1 MKQESLIDARYRNE
15 FFSNSF
21 LLPPACKKA
30 GQAWSF
36 ACPLCSSAQK
46 REWKKKKETACL
58 IWNEPQNSW
67 KFLCHRCGKT
77 TNFYH
82 FLLLVDPTLAARYQM
97 DRFHSGT
104 TGKGHDC
111 PSPDL
116 DFPKADSF
124 DIPSPKYSQHDAPPA
139 QTVPSAGSVSRL
151 PTLTPQQ
158 QAGCQSRL
166 NHLMR
171 RREKRRREVQGR

>member
-1 MKQESLIDARYRNE
+1 MKQESPIDARYRNE

-30 GQAWSF
+30 GLAWSF

-46 REWKKKKETACL
+46 QEWKKKKETACL
-58 IWNEPQNSW
+58 IWNEQQNSW
-67 KFLCHRCGKT
+67 KFKCHRCGKS

-82 FLLLVDPTLAARYQM
+82 LLLLVNPTLAARYQM

-116 DFPKADSF
+116 GVRKADSVG
-124 DIPSPKYSQHDAPPA
+124 IQSPICSQQGVPPT
-139 QTVPSAGSVSRL
+139 QTVPAAGSVSRL

-158 QAGCQSRL
+158 QTGCQSGLNRL
-166 NHLMR
+166 MKQR
-171 RREKRRREVQGR
+171 QKRRKEHEG

>member
-1 MKQESLIDARYRNE
+1 MKKESSIDARYRKE
-15 FFSNSF
+15 FFGNSF
-21 LLPPACKKA
+21 LLPPTCKKS
-30 GQAWSF
+30 GQVWSY

-46 REWKKKKETACL
+46 QEWKKRKETACL
-58 IWNEPQNSW
+58 IWNEQQNSW
-67 KFLCHRCGKT
+67 KFKCYRCGKS

-82 FLLLVDPTLAARYQM
+82 LLLLVDPTLAARYQM
-97 DRFHSGT
+97 DRFHAGT

-124 DIPSPKYSQHDAPPA
+124 DIPSPKCSQHDAPPA

-166 NHLMR
+166 NHLMKQ
-171 RREKRRREVQGR
+171 REKRRREHEGW